1 MSEAPVG
8 EASCGRPDRGFAKA
22 GNFAVV
28 YVNKEWY
35 CDVVDIVDDM
45 AENMALKPGY
55 WAAREVEVKIVSA
68 VG

>member
-1 MSEAPVG
+1 M
-8 EASCGRPDRGFAKA
+8 
-22 GNFAVV
+22 V